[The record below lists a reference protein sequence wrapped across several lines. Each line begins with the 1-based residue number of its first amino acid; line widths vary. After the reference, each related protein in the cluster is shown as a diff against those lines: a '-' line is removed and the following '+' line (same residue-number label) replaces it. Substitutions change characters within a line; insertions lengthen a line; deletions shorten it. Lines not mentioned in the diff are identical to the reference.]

1 LETQA
6 FKGRGLSGLQRLSSL
21 RKMQL
26 ETGRSRI
33 KGVLMMNAF
42 LNSPVQGNVYWFIC
56 DGNNRIVIAKEPTV
70 NMVPAVDWAI
80 VEPLWDSRPLALGQI
95 DGMPCYA
102 ASLAKNTS
110 LPEQF
115 VAVELRTLYSRLPA
129 AFFALAQK
137 AVHLIYWDR
146 RSRFCGLCG
155 AKTHDKADECAKVC
169 EKCGELY
176 YPRIAP
182 AIIVAVIKD
191 RQILLA
197 HSNRFTTNF
206 YSVLAGFVEPG
217 ESLEECV
224 RREVLEEVGIQIK
237 NLRYFDS
244 QPWPFPD
251 SLMVGFIADYAAG
264 KIMVD
269 LTENR
274 DADWFSPDSLPPIPG
289 HISIARRLIDWFVGE
304 YGVT

>member
-1 LETQA
+1 MIFYNYSGCWKSLHSYFLKEFLPMTA
-6 FKGRGLSGLQRLSSL
+6 FQ
-21 RKMQL
+21 
-26 ETGRSRI
+26 
-33 KGVLMMNAF
+33 
-42 LNSPVQGNVYWFIC
+42 NSPVRGRTYWFIC
-56 DGNNRIVIAKEPTV
+56 TGNRLVIRKDQTGE
-70 NMVPAVDWAI
+70 MVPAVAQVI
-80 VEPLWDSRPLALGQI
+80 VEPLLDTRPLALGQI
-95 DGMPCYA
+95 DGIPCCA
-102 ASLAKNTS
+102 ASLTAKVS

-115 VAVELRTLYSRLPA
+115 VAVELRALYGKLPEP
-129 AFFALAQK
+129 FFAMAQK
-137 AVHLIYWDR
+137 AIHLTYWDR
-146 RSRFCGLCG
+146 RSRFCGICG
-155 AKTHDKADECAKVC
+155 AKTHDKIDECAKVC

-191 RQILLA
+191 GQILLA